1 MSDTG
6 SLKLFLKRG
15 ALISAA
21 NWPIV
26 LTQFIADAVFKTLV
40 AVPIAGGSLLVVLLV
55 GGSPADILRLEPR
68 EMVPEL
74 VGVLLAHPRALAA
87 FLVALGVV
95 MAGGSV
101 LMFAIKGGTMAVI
114 TAGEEAA
121 GNIEHPPLRL
131 HALRRASQFSIDR
144 FLDGVRRFFPRFLRL
159 GLVLALVYV
168 ASGLAYLAV
177 VFGPAGEPGVSS
189 PLVIIGTSLAL
200 ILWIAAVNFFYLL
213 CQIVIGTDDCSV
225 SDAVGR
231 AARRLAANAWAM
243 LGILGAIMVLLAMTT
258 AASILAIAALGFIAF
273 VPFVGLAA
281 LPLQVCAW
289 LVRGLVF
296 QFIGLTGL
304 ASYLRVFSIDVAAS
318 AERRSA

>member
-1 MSDTG
+1 MSDSG

-40 AVPIAGGSLLVVLLV
+40 AVPIAGGSLLVVLLI

-68 EMVPEL
+68 EMVPAL

-114 TAGEEAA
+114 AVGEQAA

-159 GLVLALVYV
+159 GLLLSLVYV
-168 ASGLAYLAV
+168 ASGLAYVAV
-177 VFGPAGEPGVSS
+177 VLGRADEPGVSS
-189 PLVIIGTSLAL
+189 PLVILTASLAL
-200 ILWIAAVNFFYLL
+200 IVWIAAVNFFYLL
-213 CQIVIGTDDCSV
+213 CQVVIGIDDCTV
-225 SDAVGR
+225 AEAAGR
-231 AARRLAANAWAM
+231 AVRRFAANARVM
-243 LGILGAIMVLLAMTT
+243 LGLLGAILVLLLMTT
-258 AASILAIAALGFIAF
+258 AASILAIAAIGLIAF

-289 LVRGLVF
+289 IVRGVVF
-296 QFIGLTGL
+296 QYIGLTGL
-304 ASYLRVFSIDVAAS
+304 ASYLRVFRLDQRAH

>member
-1 MSDTG
+1 MNDTG

-15 ALISAA
+15 ALIAAA
-21 NWPIV
+21 NWPVV
-26 LTQFIADAVFKTLV
+26 LTQFVADAVFKTLV

-68 EMVPEL
+68 EMVPSL

-101 LMFAIKGGTMAVI
+101 LMFAVKGGTLAVI
-114 TAGEEAA
+114 TAGERAA

-159 GLVLALVYV
+159 GLLLALVYGL
-168 ASGLAYLAV
+168 SGLAYLGI
-177 VFGPAGEPGVSS
+177 VFGPQEQPGVSG
-189 PLVIIGTSLAL
+189 PLVIIAASLAL
-200 ILWIAAVNFFYLL
+200 IVWIAAVNFFYLL
-213 CQIVIGTDDCSV
+213 CQIVIGIDDCTV
-225 SDAVGR
+225 SEAAAR
-231 AARRLAANAWAM
+231 AARRLASSAWVM
-243 LGILGAIMVLLAMTT
+243 LGILGAILVLLVMTT
-258 AASILAIAALGFIAF
+258 AASILAMAALGLIAF

-304 ASYLRVFSIDVAAS
+304 ASYLRVFCVNGRATI
-318 AERRSA
+318 ERRSA